1 MVLSRQPAARDLAA
15 HTEGKRMRKF
25 GVELEMIGPDGQRPG
40 TLAVSIINRLGFE
53 ATENS
58 HFGRTYTMWQA
69 KPDSSLQPQH
79 RATEVVS
86 RIMPA
91 DRSSYDEITRIVSA
105 LDDAGFGVNRTCG
118 FHVHINVAD
127 LSMRERQLVIL
138 RYAQI
143 QADIDAMVPASRR
156 GNSYCPALSGLQK
169 RELCKLIEGERNAFY
184 PEGHFSV
191 TNMSHML
198 ENAGSSAR
206 IEFRQAAA
214 TCNADKVVSWV
225 SFLQEMIDEVVRRA
239 RVPGLQFGSAPV
251 VVAPSPVLTPQIV
264 GGRVPNM
271 RPTSS
276 AGRVLAHLCATG
288 VITTA
293 WAAENGIAENVLRRI
308 IVGFRRHGAGIITTR
323 SETGPVYTL
332 SGVTELPVTAER
344 VFAQTVL
351 PAPTPVPP
359 AAPQSAVTRAHE
371 FVAYPF
377 EEGLSVP
384 VRAWCRSRRDTF
396 AASRDPS

>member
-1 MVLSRQPAARDLAA
+1 
-15 HTEGKRMRKF
+15 MRKF

-40 TLAVSIINRLGFE
+40 PLAVSIINRLGFE

-58 HFGRTYTMWQA
+58 HFGRNYTVWQA

-91 DRSSYDEITRIVSA
+91 DVSSYEEVTRIVTA

-118 FHVHINVAD
+118 FHVHVNVAD
-127 LSMRERQLVIL
+127 LAMLERRLVIL

-143 QADIDAMVPASRR
+143 QADIDAMVPVSRR
-156 GNSYCPALSGLQK
+156 DNSYCPALGEGQK
-169 RELCKLIEGERNAFY
+169 RELCKLIEGADNSFH
-184 PEGHFSV
+184 PTGHFSV
-191 TNMSHML
+191 TNMSHMM
-198 ENAGSSAR
+198 EHAGSSAR

-239 RVPGLQFGSAPV
+239 RMPNIRFGAVP
-251 VVAPSPVLTPQIV
+251 VAPPPRPAPVLTPQIV
-264 GGRVPNM
+264 GGRVPSM

-276 AGRVLAHLCATG
+276 AGRVLARLCETG
-288 VITTA
+288 VVATA
-293 WAAENGIAENVLRRI
+293 WAVENGIADNVLRRI
-308 IVGFRRHGAGIITTR
+308 IVGFRRHGAGIITT
-323 SETGPVYTL
+323 SSDSGPIYTL

-344 VFAQTVL
+344 VFAQTTL
-351 PAPTPVPP
+351 PAPAPAPTPVPP
-359 AAPQSAVTRAHE
+359 AAPQPAVTRAHE